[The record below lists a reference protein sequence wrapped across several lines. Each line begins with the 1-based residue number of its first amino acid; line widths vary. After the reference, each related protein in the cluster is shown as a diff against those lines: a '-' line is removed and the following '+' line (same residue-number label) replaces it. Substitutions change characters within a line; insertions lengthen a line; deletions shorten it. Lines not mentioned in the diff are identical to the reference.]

1 MNTRCALPFVLLAVL
16 QAGLFPVPRAAAQ
29 APPPAPLQT
38 PPPQSPVEMPI
49 RGGSIVI
56 KVAAYE
62 DARRQ
67 VLTAAQTQ
75 GAEML
80 GAKTLVD
87 PKGRKHGWVRLR
99 LPATRMPQLL
109 DAVGGAG
116 RLYAE
121 NITSTDHASE
131 YEELARRIT
140 RLREHEARLS
150 GILQSGRRLRG
161 GDLLYMQE
169 RLFRA
174 SVDESLL
181 AQRRADLA
189 RDTQLNTLLVEMFE
203 PGTLPA
209 PVVEGPTNP
218 ALWFPRA
225 VGLARAHLGRQA
237 TRGATVAAY
246 ALVYSPFWL
255 PALLLGLLL
264 VRFLWVRRVVLLARL
279 RVLVRFSMVFVLR
292 GARRWR
298 LHRRYQRGY

>member
-1 MNTRCALPFVLLAVL
+1 MNIRYTLQLALLAL
-16 QAGLFPVPRAAAQ
+16 LLAGLFPVAKTAAQ
-29 APPPAPLQT
+29 APPPSPL
-38 PPPQSPVEMPI
+38 QSPVEMPI
-49 RGGSIVI
+49 RGGSIVV
-56 KVAAYE
+56 KVADYG

-67 VLTAAQTQ
+67 VLAAAQAQ

-99 LPATRMPQLL
+99 LPAAQMPLLL
-109 DAVGGAG
+109 DAVGGVG
-116 RLYAE
+116 RLYGE
-121 NITSTDHASE
+121 KITTTDHASE

-140 RLREHEARLS
+140 RLQQHETRLS
-150 GILQSGRRLRG
+150 GILESGHRLRG
-161 GDLLYMQE
+161 GDLLFVQE

-189 RDTQLNTLLVEMFE
+189 RDTQLNTLLVELFE

-209 PVVEGPTNP
+209 PVVDGPTNP

-225 VGLARAHLGRQA
+225 MALARAHLGRQA
-237 TRGATVAAY
+237 TRGATLAAY
-246 ALVYSPFWL
+246 ALVYAPFWL

-264 VRFLWVRRVVLLARL
+264 LNLLWSRRAFFFARL
-279 RVLVRFSMVFVLR
+279 RVLVRLATALLLR
-292 GARRWR
+292 GSRRWR
-298 LHRRYQRGY
+298 LYRRYQRG